1 MSYLYSPPARQISI
15 EMELFLQL
23 ERLVASVSCS
33 SPFSIRSS
41 HIMANVQLPHPGEY
55 LWSLTVVRCCSRGR
69 HRFLL
74 LRTTGGGGL
83 CSFLGLGRDIGFIC
97 VRKMCAIAAG
107 KIVAVGKSAVAGWC
121 ALIRWRRGTLQ
132 FQSIAGGT
140 RQRIWRRERAARL
153 SVPGLLTR
161 ILESAR
167 IISNCPEM
175 AIVGTVY
182 TEVYSIVVVTERPG
196 MHAGGV
202 PVRSVH
208 SAVSTII

>member
-1 MSYLYSPPARQISI
+1 
-15 EMELFLQL
+15 
-23 ERLVASVSCS
+23 
-33 SPFSIRSS
+33 
-41 HIMANVQLPHPGEY
+41 MANVQLPHPWEY
-55 LWSLTVVRCCSRGR
+55 LWSLTVVRCCSRAR

-74 LRTTGGGGL
+74 LRACGGGGL
-83 CSFLGLGRDIGFIC
+83 CSFLGLGRDIGLVC
-97 VRKMCAIAAG
+97 VREMCAVAAG
-107 KIVAVGKSAVAGWC
+107 EIAVGESAVAGWC

-132 FQSIAGGT
+132 FQRFAGGT
-140 RQRIWRRERAARL
+140 RQGIWRRERAARL

-167 IISNCPEM
+167 IIFNCSEM
-175 AIVGTVY
+175 AIVGTIY
-182 TEVYSIVVVTERPG
+182 TKVYSIVVVTERPG